1 MNLKKAGMA
10 LLLVGSL
17 VMVTGCSSEKEEKKE
32 VKKEE
37 EKEYYKGELTEEEM
51 NDTHLTLE
59 LMENVTVDA
68 DITSLKD
75 YENGLKSYFIQ
86 RPDVEKIAPG
96 KKKIEGKGYIPK
108 DYKQVKKIIAEN
120 VDGTFDNKK
129 DESLFHK
136 KERLITSA
144 LLTDSI
150 SGKVF
155 AYDIELDRKNRPYG
169 KSISVERYYK
179 SKKKEKEDDYKYYIS
194 DASVAW
200 EIRENNVESEEPD
213 LSFGSREEIAEKLKE
228 QAGEII
234 GEKPSDIYDG
244 YTVSEDLYDMV
255 VQERYTAEEY
265 IKCPGDFYVYYFYN
279 DIDGFPW
286 KTEYTQYFL
295 AEGEECAKEV
305 DTHDSRTAYP
315 MTPESQ
321 MISYGKDG
329 IRELSLSNTVEC
341 SKVYK
346 EQEIL
351 PLDEMLIKIGDYYLA
366 NASNTL
372 MKNLI
377 SEIKVCYLSYFS
389 DKEDGKLR
397 NAAIPCWEVVIGQKH
412 YDGVE
417 YSSLYF
423 DAVTGEYVTGYLEH

>member
-1 MNLKKAGMA
+1 MNLKKAGMV
-10 LLLVGSL
+10 LLLMGSL
-17 VMVTGCSSEKEEKKE
+17 AMVTGCSTEKEEKKE

-59 LMENVTVDA
+59 LMKNVTVDA

-108 DYKQVKKIIAEN
+108 DYNQVKKIIAEN
-120 VDGTFDNKK
+120 VEGTFDKKK

-136 KERLITSA
+136 KARLITSA

-155 AYDIELDRKNRPYG
+155 AYDIVLDEKNRPYE

-179 SKKKEKEDDYKYYIS
+179 AEKDEDYYKYYVS
-194 DASVAW
+194 DASIAW
-200 EIRENNVESEEPD
+200 QIHESDVDSEESD

-234 GEKPSDIYDG
+234 GKKLSDTYDG
-244 YTVSEDLYDMV
+244 YTISEEMYDIAA
-255 VQERYTAEEY
+255 QEWYTDENY
-265 IKCPGDFYVYYFYN
+265 IKCPADFYVYNFYH

-286 KTEYTQYFL
+286 KTEAVHL
-295 AEGEECAKEV
+295 EIVEGEENEV
-305 DTHDSRTAYP
+305 DSKGSDDWELSLS
-315 MTPESQ
+315 PESQ

-329 IRELSLSNTVEC
+329 IRELSLSYDVEC
-341 SKVYK
+341 SKIYK
-346 EQEIL
+346 EQKIL

-389 DKEDGKLR
+389 DKEDGKIR
-397 NAAIPCWEVVIGQKH
+397 NVAIPCWEVVIGQKH

-417 YSSLYF
+417 YSSIYF
-423 DAVTGEYVTGYLEH
+423 DAVTGEYITGYLQH